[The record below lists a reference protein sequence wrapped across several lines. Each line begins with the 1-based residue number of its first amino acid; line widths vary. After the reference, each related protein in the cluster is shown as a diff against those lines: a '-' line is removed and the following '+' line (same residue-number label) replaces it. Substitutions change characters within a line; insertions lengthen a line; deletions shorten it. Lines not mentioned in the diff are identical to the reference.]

1 MKNMPRNYYYIVA
14 SLPDLIFDSPKK
26 VVPLVDFI
34 DEISELVTPQ
44 HGSFLELFRLGFD
57 NKNLINLLEKRG
69 KEFDVRGNY
78 SKEKIEEEIKFP
90 ENLPRYM
97 LHFIEAYREEK
108 LPYPGLSVDDQLT
121 WLLYDELTT
130 HQNAFLSIWFT
141 FDLNL
146 RNLLAGLNCRRLSEE
161 SQEVSGDFT
170 LLKSIIGSN
179 EIAELIRKSRT
190 PDFSLSLDYPW
201 VEKVLSFDRQNLVEF
216 EKNIDTLRWDTL
228 DEMTTFTYFQIE
240 TILAFC
246 IKLDIV
252 ERWQRLK
259 PEVGKE
265 KLKRLLS
272 ELESGYTVMEEA

>member
-1 MKNMPRNYYYIVA
+1 MQKNYYYIVA

-26 VVPLVDFI
+26 AVSIIDFI
-34 DEISELVTPQ
+34 EDISDLLTAE
-44 HGSFLELFRLGFD
+44 HASFLELFRLGYD
-57 NKNLINLLEKRG
+57 NSNLVNVLDKRG
-69 KEFDVRGNY
+69 KEFDVRGNF

-90 ENLPRYM
+90 ENLPCYM
-97 LHFIEAYREEK
+97 LQFVEAFREEK
-108 LPYPGLSVDDQLT
+108 LPYPDLSVDDQLT
-121 WLLYDELTT
+121 WLFYEKLTA
-130 HQNAFLSIWFT
+130 HKNVFLSTWFT

-146 RNLLAGLNCRRLSEE
+146 RNLLAGLNCRRLAEE
-161 SQEVSGDFT
+161 HKDTSGDFALSKT
-170 LLKSIIGSN
+170 IIGSN
-179 EIAELIRKSRT
+179 EFADFVRKSRT

-201 VEKVLSFDRQNLVEF
+201 VEKVLSLDRQNLVEF
-216 EKNIDTLRWDTL
+216 EKNIDTLRWDAL

-259 PEVGKE
+259 PEVGEE

-272 ELESGYTVMEEA
+272 DLESSYTIMEEEKK

>member
-1 MKNMPRNYYYIVA
+1 MPRNYYYIVA
-14 SLPDLIFDSPKK
+14 GLPDLLFDSPKK
-26 VVPLVDFI
+26 VASLIDSI
-34 DEISELVTPQ
+34 DEIAELVTSA
-44 HGSFLELFRLGFD
+44 HASFLKLFRLSFD

-90 ENLPRYM
+90 ENLPYYM
-97 LHFIEAYREEK
+97 LQFIEAFKEEK
-108 LPYPGLSVDDQLT
+108 LPYPDLSVDDQLT
-121 WLLYDELTT
+121 WLLYDELTA
-130 HQNAFLSIWFT
+130 HPNPFLGTWFT

-146 RNLLAGLNCRRLSEE
+146 RNLLAGLNCRRLTEE
-161 SQEVSGDFT
+161 SQDAPGDFT
-170 LLKSIIGSN
+170 VSKPIIGSN
-179 EIAELIRKSRT
+179 EFADLIRKSRT

-201 VEKVLSFDRQNLVEF
+201 VEKVLLFDKQNLVEF
-216 EKNIDTLRWDTL
+216 EKSIDTLRWNTL
-228 DEMTTFTYFQIE
+228 NEMTTFTYFQIE

-259 PEVGKE
+259 PEVGEE

-272 ELESGYTVMEEA
+272 ELESSYTIMEEEK

>member
-1 MKNMPRNYYYIVA
+1 MPKNYYYIVA

-26 VVPLVDFI
+26 VVSLVDFI
-34 DEISELVTPQ
+34 DEISELVTSQ
-44 HGSFLELFRLGFD
+44 HGSFLEPFRLAFD

-90 ENLPRYM
+90 EDLPRYM
-97 LHFIEAYREEK
+97 LHFIEAYKEEK
-108 LPYPGLSVDDQLT
+108 LHYPELSVADQLT
-121 WLLYDELTT
+121 WLLYNELTT
-130 HQNAFLSIWFT
+130 HQNAFLSTWFT

-146 RNLLAGLNCRRLSEE
+146 RNLLAGLNCRRLTEE
-161 SQEVSGDFT
+161 KQDASGDFSVT
-170 LLKSIIGSN
+170 KSIIGSN
-179 EIAELIRKSRT
+179 EFTDLIRKSRT

-201 VEKVLSFDRQNLVEF
+201 VEKILSLSRENLVEF
-216 EKNIDTLRWDTL
+216 EKSIDTLRWDTL
-228 DEMTTFTYFQIE
+228 DEMTTFAYFQIE

-259 PEVGKE
+259 PDVGKE

-272 ELESGYTVMEEA
+272 DIESSYTIMEEEK

>member
-1 MKNMPRNYYYIVA
+1 MPRNYYYIVA
-14 SLPDLIFDSPKK
+14 GLPDLVFDSHKK

-44 HGSFLELFRLGFD
+44 HGSFLELFRLAYD

-97 LHFIEAYREEK
+97 LHFIEAYKEEK
-108 LPYPGLSVDDQLT
+108 LPYTYLSVDDQLT
-121 WLLYDELTT
+121 WLLYDELTA
-130 HQNAFLSIWFT
+130 HPNPFLGTWFT

-146 RNLLAGLNCRRLSEE
+146 RNLLAGLNCRKLTEE
-161 SQEVSGDFT
+161 SQDTPGHFTVS
-170 LLKSIIGSN
+170 KSIIGSN
-179 EIAELIRKSRT
+179 EVADLIRKSRA

-201 VEKVLSFDRQNLVEF
+201 VEKVLSFNMQNLVEF
-216 EKNIDTLRWDTL
+216 EKSIDTFRWDML

-240 TILAFC
+240 TILAFS

-272 ELESGYTVMEEA
+272 ELESSYSVME

>member
-1 MKNMPRNYYYIVA
+1 MPKNYYYIVA

-26 VVPLVDFI
+26 VVSLVDFI
-34 DEISELVTPQ
+34 DEISELITSQ
-44 HGSFLELFRLGFD
+44 HGSFLEPFRLAFD

-90 ENLPRYM
+90 EDLPRYM
-97 LHFIEAYREEK
+97 LHFIEAYKEEK
-108 LPYPGLSVDDQLT
+108 QPYPELSVADQLT
-121 WLLYDELTT
+121 WLLYNELTT
-130 HQNAFLSIWFT
+130 HQNAFLSTWFT

-146 RNLLAGLNCRRLSEE
+146 RNLLAGLNCRKLTEE
-161 SQEVSGDFT
+161 KQDASGDFSVT
-170 LLKSIIGSN
+170 KSIIGSN
-179 EIAELIRKSRT
+179 EFADLIRKSRT

-201 VEKVLSFDRQNLVEF
+201 VEKVLSLSSENLVEF
-216 EKNIDTLRWDTL
+216 EKSIDTLRWDTL
-228 DEMTTFTYFQIE
+228 NEMTTFTYFQIE

-246 IKLDIV
+246 IKLNIV

-259 PEVGKE
+259 PEVGEE

-272 ELESGYTVMEEA
+272 DLESSYTIMEEE

>member
-1 MKNMPRNYYYIVA
+1 MPKNYYYIVA

-26 VVPLVDFI
+26 VVSLVDFI
-34 DEISELVTPQ
+34 DEISELVTSQ
-44 HGSFLELFRLGFD
+44 HGSFLELFRLAFD
-57 NKNLINLLEKRG
+57 NENLINLLEKRG

-90 ENLPRYM
+90 EDLPRYM
-97 LHFIEAYREEK
+97 LHFIEAYKEEK
-108 LPYPGLSVDDQLT
+108 QPYPELSVADQLT
-121 WLLYDELTT
+121 WLLYNELTT
-130 HQNAFLSIWFT
+130 HQNAFLSTWFT

-146 RNLLAGLNCRRLSEE
+146 RNLLAGLNCRKLTEE
-161 SQEVSGDFT
+161 KQDASGDFSVT
-170 LLKSIIGSN
+170 KSIIGSN
-179 EIAELIRKSRT
+179 EFADLIRKSRT

-201 VEKVLSFDRQNLVEF
+201 VEKVLSLSSENLVEF
-216 EKNIDTLRWDTL
+216 EKSIDTLRWDTL
-228 DEMTTFTYFQIE
+228 NEMTTFTYFQIE

-259 PEVGKE
+259 PDVGKE

-272 ELESGYTVMEEA
+272 DLESSYAVMEEEKK